1 MPLAAGRELLGA
13 VERGGYAVPGL
24 NVSNLEVALG
34 AAEARRAYTQ
44 VFRFSRLSRLIEWNE
59 YLLEL
64 SLKDWKKTPR

>member
-34 AAEARRAYTQ
+34 AAETRRAP
-44 VFRFSRLSRLIEWNE
+44 V
-59 YLLEL
+59 LLQFNPSNSPTHSTTIL
-64 SLKDWKKTPR
+64 PTMNGWMLQ